1 MKYGYARVSSKEQ
14 NLDRQ
19 LMQFSGHS
27 INAIYSDKQSG
38 KDFERPEYKKLCK
51 RLQKGDVLFVS
62 SLDRLGRNYDEIQE
76 QWRILTKDKQVDI
89 VVLDMPLLD
98 TRADERNLTSRFIA
112 DLVLQIL
119 AYVAQMEREAIRKRQ
134 AEGIA
139 AAHER
144 GVKFGRPRKSLP
156 ANFDAVV
163 ERWKAGEITGSEA
176 AKILGMPLS
185 TFRGYVENFM
195 KTDEYKARV
204 KEGRAKNIAAG
215 RQKKKETASKKVFSK
230 DEFVKRIMMSRRG

>member
-1 MKYGYARVSSKEQ
+1 MNYGYARVSSKEQ

-19 LMQFSGHS
+19 LMQFSGYS

-51 RLQKGDVLFVS
+51 RLKKGDVLFIS

-76 QWRILTKDKQVDI
+76 QWRILTKEKQVDI

-119 AYVAQMEREAIRKRQ
+119 AYVAQVEREAIRKRQ

-139 AAHER
+139 AAHKR
-144 GVKFGRPRKSLP
+144 GVKFGRPCTSLP
-156 ANFDAVV
+156 ANFDETV
-163 ERWKAGEITGSEA
+163 ERWKKGEISSGREA
-176 AKILGMPLS
+176 AGICGMPLS
-185 TFRGYVENFM
+185 TFRTYV
-195 KTDEYKARV
+195 KDYLASDEYKARV
-204 KEGRAKNIAAG
+204 KKLRLESIAAG
-215 RQKKKETASKKVFSK
+215 RQRKKNL
-230 DEFVKRIMMSRRG
+230 